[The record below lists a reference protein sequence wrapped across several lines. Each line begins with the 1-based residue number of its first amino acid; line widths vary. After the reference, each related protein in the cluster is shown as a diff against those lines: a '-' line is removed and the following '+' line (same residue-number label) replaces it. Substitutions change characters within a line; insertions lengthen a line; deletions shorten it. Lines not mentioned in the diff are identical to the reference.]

1 VSDLKPKWSKRQ
13 LRAGQRM
20 REAWETF
27 FSSASKDAS
36 IASHQPFAVE
46 GDGRLAGIQAKVEAE
61 LLGYSN
67 VIGVATGIRVRGG
80 KPTGEPCIVVY
91 VSQKLPI
98 TKLAKSE
105 VIPHEIEGV
114 PIDVVDVGEIGALSN
129 GLTR

>member
-1 VSDLKPKWSKRQ
+1 
-13 LRAGQRM
+13 M

-27 FSSASKDAS
+27 FSSTSKDAS
-36 IASHQPFAVE
+36 ISPHQLLAVE
-46 GDGRLAGIQAKVEAE
+46 GEGRLAAIQAQLEAK
-61 LLGYSN
+61 LLGYPN

-80 KPTGEPCIVVY
+80 KPTGEPCLVVY